1 MSVRKEQNRRGNVQ
15 IVCDRTWPDGKRF
28 RRLMP
33 NRTIAKQTHA
43 RIAAAIA
50 TGTWHELRKEFEC
63 GRNSDM
69 SVAEFADHYLEA
81 YCKPRNRSWRRKHS
95 SLKHIN
101 RLLGRHRLG
110 AVEIRHVHIFVAR
123 RLKEEVKA
131 ATVNRDVTILK
142 HMFEFAVD
150 EGVLNHNPI
159 ARVKKLKEYREER
172 RRVTGKDLE
181 HILKHLLFP
190 VKQIVL
196 FISETGC
203 RPSEALSLKWQ
214 HVDVGN
220 KTAIFNI
227 RKAGDNALVALT
239 SRAVAAVQYVPPYPD
254 CPYVFWNPK
263 TGTRYQTINETFSRA
278 RAKAGLPWVQL
289 KDFRRELGIL
299 IAESGQPLHVAQWPR
314 HSSDTLPSA
323 RRSATMR
330 TSHLSLRSREP
341 ERSWSKDGGK
351 VEDKTRNQT
360 LVKTPS
366 KTAPVTSLIF
376 NDLEGEMEAATGLE
390 PVNGGF
396 ADLSLSHLGTPPL
409 GAIIDKS
416 HS

>member
-1 MSVRKEQNRRGNVQ
+1 MSVRKEQNRRGKVQ
-15 IVCDRTWPDGKRF
+15 IVCDRAWPDGKRF

-33 NRTIAKQTHA
+33 NRTVAKQADA

-50 TGTWHELRKEFEC
+50 TGTWRELRKEFEC

-69 SVAEFADHYLEA
+69 SVAEFADHYLEV

-110 AVEIRHVHIFVAR
+110 AVEIRHVHVFVAR

-131 ATVNRDVTILK
+131 ATVNRDVAILK

-150 EGVLNHNPI
+150 EGALKANPI
-159 ARVKKLKEYREER
+159 ARVKMLKEYREER
-172 RRVTGKDLE
+172 RRVSDKDLE
-181 HILKHLLFP
+181 RILKHLLFP

-196 FISETGC
+196 FIFETGC

-299 IAESGQPLHVAQWPR
+299 IAESGQPLHVAQTQLG
-314 HSSDTLPSA
+314 HSSIRTTERYYAHFSPEFAVSRAPEVLEQRWRQSGGQDPESDPSQNPLEDRPRNVVDFQRF
-323 RRSATMR
+323 RR
-330 TSHLSLRSREP
+330 
-341 ERSWSKDGGK
+341 
-351 VEDKTRNQT
+351 
-360 LVKTPS
+360 
-366 KTAPVTSLIF
+366 
-376 NDLEGEMEAATGLE
+376 
-390 PVNGGF
+390 
-396 ADLSLSHLGTPPL
+396 
-409 GAIIDKS
+409 
-416 HS
+416 